1 MGRTQTAPPMH
12 FKTMVQSDV
21 PQGRNG
27 KHKLILTTILN
38 DLDRL
43 KGNSA
48 LKVPLAELAQSKEKV
63 RSALN
68 RATRKA
74 GRKVA
79 TASDRTCL
87 YVWSV
92 SEQREHWAGR
102 QVGRGW
108 MRTTR

>member
-1 MGRTQTAPPMH
+1 MARSESKVVPAH
-12 FKTMVQSDV
+12 FKTMVQTEV

-27 KHKLILTTILN
+27 KHKLIVTTILK

-43 KGNSA
+43 KDGA
-48 LKVPLAELAQSKEKV
+48 AIKVPLSELAESKEKV

-79 TASDRTCL
+79 TASDATFL
-87 YVWSV
+87 YVWNV
-92 SEQREHWAGR
+92 TQ
-102 QVGRGW
+102 
-108 MRTTR
+108 

>member
-1 MGRTQTAPPMH
+1 MARSENKVVSSH
-12 FKTMVQSDV
+12 FKTMVQAEV

-27 KHKLILTTILN
+27 KHRLIVTTILK

-43 KGNSA
+43 KDGA
-48 LKVPLAELAQSKEKV
+48 AIKVPLVELAESKEKV

-79 TASDRTCL
+79 TASDATFL
-87 YVWSV
+87 YVWNV
-92 SEQREHWAGR
+92 SA
-102 QVGRGW
+102 
-108 MRTTR
+108 